1 MTTADPK
8 ALRRRAALGAAAF
21 LVAGPGSVAGLV
33 PWLLTRWKARDPVP
47 GGTPVRAVGVVL
59 IGAGAATLVSAFT
72 RFARDGLGTP
82 LPVAAPTELVVGG
95 LYRHVRNPMYL
106 ALAATVVGQG
116 MLLGRARLLA
126 YTAAMAVPVALF
138 VRLREEPVL
147 QRRFGER
154 YTLYCASV
162 QRWVPRRRPWECHF
176 EGVPGPSVE
185 VGAVVL
191 PPPRCPP
198 LAGLHDEG
206 RTASRL
212 A

>member
-1 MTTADPK
+1 
-8 ALRRRAALGAAAF
+8 
-21 LVAGPGSVAGLV
+21 
-33 PWLLTRWKARDPVP
+33 
-47 GGTPVRAVGVVL
+47 VGVVL

-82 LPVAAPTELVVGG
+82 LPAAAPTDLVVGG

-126 YTAAMAVPVALF
+126 YAAAMAVPVAMF

-154 YTLYCASV
+154 YALYCANV
-162 QRWVPRRRPWECHF
+162 PRWVPRLRPWECHVG
-176 EGVPGPSVE
+176 GVPE
-185 VGAVVL
+185 VAY
-191 PPPRCPP
+191 
-198 LAGLHDEG
+198 DDG